1 MTDEKK
7 RDEPFRDMAEKI
19 AHNHG
24 SPFGGAVVIVPPDNG
39 GGVISTLILDT
50 SGDAAQFWA
59 LLQTKAKYELE
70 QLGNNNRMA
79 QAGFQRR

>member
-1 MTDEKK
+1 MTEADRSK
-7 RDEPFRDMAEKI
+7 PFSEMAEKI
-19 AHNHG
+19 IHNEQ

-59 LLQTKAKYELE
+59 LLQTKCKYELE
-70 QLGNNNRMA
+70 QLGNNNRNA
-79 QAGFQRR
+79 QAGFPRR